1 VSALTTAQDTTL
13 HSIQELEKDRSSL
26 RQISSAAQDKLAI
39 SDLLHKEE
47 SAQIL
52 TLQASLT
59 TLETDLASART
70 TLEAEVAKR
79 EVAERNLES
88 TAEELA
94 KAKNEVEVE
103 QARSRQQT
111 SDAAAAAEKKSAADT
126 ALTNGEETSDKP
138 AKSTLDQEF
147 LDSLHTQHALDLS
160 TARSQIRS
168 LETSLYTTE
177 QRAITSERSITDLQS
192 QLSILQHTLSQAQAR
207 ESLSVAT
214 PSMSRRSS
222 GNNEPQKEFE
232 PLSKRAVDAD
242 LPPASRHARRVSLS
256 MLKARMDL
264 PPPGTGGPLKSPAL
278 KSPAMEGLGEAA
290 EDEEAE
296 NEQRRRRDSNE
307 AFERR
312 VLALGVGAGSAV
324 TAGGEENGS
333 GDMVRHK
340 SHNKV
345 VPQFSDAESVVWC
358 SCCEGDLIVI

>member
-1 VSALTTAQDTTL
+1 MSSLTSSQEATL
-13 HSIQELEKDRSSL
+13 HSIAELEKDRSSL
-26 RQISSAAQDKLAI
+26 RQISSAAQDKLAT

-47 SAQIL
+47 SAQIH

-59 TLETDLASART
+59 KLETDLDTART
-70 TLEAEVAKR
+70 TLEAEVGKR

-94 KAKNEVEVE
+94 RAKDEIEVE

-111 SDAAAAAEKKSAADT
+111 SDAAAAAAKTAA
-126 ALTNGEETSDKP
+126 NGDDDETS
-138 AKSTLDQEF
+138 KSKATLDQEF
-147 LDSLHTQHALDLS
+147 LDSVHTQHALDLS

-168 LETSLYTTE
+168 LETSLFTAD
-177 QRAITSERSITDLQS
+177 QRASTAERSITDLQS
-192 QLSILQHTLSQAQAR
+192 QLAILNHTLSQAQAQGP
-207 ESLSVAT
+207 SVVDL
-214 PSMSRRSS
+214 SRRSS
-222 GNNEPQKEFE
+222 GTESPSSAPAPPKEFE

-256 MLKARMDL
+256 MLKARMEL
-264 PPPGTGGPLKSPAL
+264 PPSGGPLKSPAL

-290 EDEEAE
+290 EDDAAAAAEAE
-296 NEQRRRRDSNE
+296 EERERNRRNSND

-312 VLALGVGAGSAV
+312 VLAGGLGGA
-324 TAGGEENGS
+324 EERTPTGT
-333 GDMVRHK
+333 GHG
-340 SHNKV
+340 HTHTHAQKV